1 MIDDLNLFASQLV
14 TLWVVLEPLS
24 HLSMFLATTSHLD
37 RQERHKVAAMG
48 TAFAF
53 LILVVFTLIGRILL
67 EAMGI
72 SILAFQ
78 ISGGIILFYF
88 SMTMIFGAMTQHA
101 VTADP
106 ERRLTHIAVYPIATP
121 IVAGPG
127 AILAMVLFSD
137 NNRGA
142 PLSQHLITVSV
153 LVLMSVVLFA
163 IFWLGDYIAKVLGEG
178 GASLLRRIMG
188 ILLAAFSVNLVLNAF
203 QKWLNLPPI

>member
-24 HLSMFLATTSHLD
+24 HLSMFLATTDHLD
-37 RQERHKVAAMG
+37 RAERHKVAALG
-48 TAFAF
+48 TAFAL
-53 LILVVFTLIGRILL
+53 LILVVFTLIGRMLL

-88 SMTMIFGAMTQHA
+88 SMTMIFGAMSQHA
-101 VTADP
+101 VTASP

-121 IVAGPG
+121 IIAGPG

-142 PLSQHLITVSV
+142 PLSQHLITVAV
-153 LVLMSVVLFA
+153 LILMCAVLFV

-203 QKWLNLPPI
+203 QKWLSLPPI

>member
-24 HLSMFLATTSHLD
+24 HLSMFLATTAHLN

-53 LILVVFTLIGRILL
+53 MILVVFTLIGRLLL

-88 SMTMIFGAMTQHA
+88 SMTMIFGEMSAHPIT
-101 VTADP
+101 VDP
-106 ERRLTHIAVYPIATP
+106 ERRLPQLAVYPLATP
-121 IVAGPG
+121 IIAGPG

-137 NNRGA
+137 NNRDA
-142 PLSQHLITVSV
+142 PLSHHLITVAV
-153 LVLMSVVLFA
+153 LLLMMFVLFV
-163 IFWLGDYIAKVLGEG
+163 IFWLSDYIARVMGEG
-178 GASLLRRIMG
+178 GASLLRRVMG
-188 ILLAAFSVNLVLNAF
+188 MLLAAFSVNLVLNAF
-203 QKWLNLPPI
+203 QKWLDLPPI